1 MPAARAR
8 RDPSLDKPLTLMQIT
23 PVDPEAAFVQAALN
37 ALHRDCKLGDAISLA
52 YGKCESAAGVIDLI
66 FPLITKK
73 VRIDYILM
81 YSIESNPRTL
91 LQFLRQVD
99 ARLTGNE
106 NWTAASVEAA
116 LRSVADSTDGVGWDR
131 AQRLLKCCILFSD
144 SPLEIVKSI
153 TFLGKHETSSRLRSA
168 ARNVE
173 LSHLIN

>member
-1 MPAARAR
+1 MNIMQ
-8 RDPSLDKPLTLMQIT
+8 LTT
-23 PVDPEAAFVQAALN
+23 VDLEAAFVQAALD

-52 YGKCESAAGVIDLI
+52 YGKCESTAGVIDLI

-73 VRIDYILM
+73 LRIDYILM

-91 LQFLRQVD
+91 LQFLRQTESGL
-99 ARLTGNE
+99 ARSE

-116 LRSVADSTDGVGWDR
+116 LRSVADSPDGVGWER

-144 SPLEIVKSI
+144 SPLGIVESI
-153 TFLGKHETSSRLRSA
+153 TFLGKPETSSRLRSA
-168 ARNVE
+168 ASNVE